1 MPTNSPKIKNIC
13 VYCGSGDGLTP
24 LYRQTAIQVGADIAK
39 QKLGLIYG
47 GGSTGLMGAAAQSAL
62 DNGGYVTGIIPEFLQ
77 NREVMLKECSELIIT
92 QNMHERKMLFF
103 EKSDAFI
110 ALPGG
115 IGTLEELVE
124 MMTWKQL
131 GRHKKKV
138 LIANVNGFWDPL
150 INLLKQMQ
158 DETFIREGMEV
169 EFLVADQPDEII
181 PLLLG
186 IKKA

>member
-1 MPTNSPKIKNIC
+1 MKKEIKKICI
-13 VYCGSGDGLTP
+13 YCGSGDGVDP
-24 LYRQTAIQVGADIAK
+24 VYKATAIAIGADIAK
-39 QKLGLIYG
+39 HNIALVYG

-62 DNGGYVTGIIPEFLQ
+62 DNGGHVTGIIPKFLK
-77 NREVMLKECSELIIT
+77 NREMMLEDCSDLIIT
-92 QNMHERKMLFF
+92 ENMHDRKMLFF

-138 LIANVNGFWDPL
+138 LIANINGFWDPL
-150 INLLKQMQ
+150 IALLKQMQ
-158 DETFIREGMEV
+158 QQTFIREGMEV
-169 EFLVADQPDEII
+169 EYLVANTAAEILPI
-181 PLLLG
+181 LLSD
-186 IKKA
+186 A

>member
-1 MPTNSPKIKNIC
+1 MSKNNHQIKNIC
-13 VYCGSGDGLTP
+13 VYCGSGDGLNP
-24 LYRQTAIQVGADIAK
+24 IYKQTAIQVGADIAK
-39 QKLGLIYG
+39 HNMALVYG

-150 INLLKQMQ
+150 VALIKQMQ
-158 DETFIREGMEV
+158 AETFIREGMEV
-169 EFLVADQPDEII
+169 EFLVAKEAEEII
-181 PLLLG
+181 PLLLAA
-186 IKKA
+186 K

>member
-1 MPTNSPKIKNIC
+1 MSKANQQIKSIC

-24 LYRQTAIQVGADIAK
+24 LYKQTAIQVGADIAK
-39 QKLGLIYG
+39 NNMSLVYG

-62 DNGGYVTGIIPEFLQ
+62 DHGGYVTGIIPEFLQ
-77 NREVMLKECSELIIT
+77 NREVMLKQCSELIIT

-150 INLLKQMQ
+150 IALLKQMK
-158 DETFIREGMEV
+158 DETFIRTGMEV
-169 EFLVADQPDEII
+169 DFLVANEPDEII
-181 PLLLG
+181 PLLLESN
-186 IKKA
+186 

>member
-1 MPTNSPKIKNIC
+1 MASNNHSIKNVC
-13 VYCGSGDGLTP
+13 VYCGSGEGLTP
-24 LYRQTAIQVGADIAK
+24 QYKQTAIQVGADIAK
-39 QKLGLIYG
+39 HNMSLIYG

-77 NREVMLKECSELIIT
+77 NREVMLEQCSELIIT

-131 GRHKKKV
+131 GRHKKPV

-150 INLLKQMQ
+150 IALLKQMK
-158 DETFIREGMEV
+158 DETFIRTGMEV
-169 EFLVADQPDEII
+169 DFLVANQPEDII
-181 PLLLG
+181 PLLLS
-186 IKKA
+186 

>member
-1 MPTNSPKIKNIC
+1 MTKNNIKINHIC
-13 VYCGSGDGLTP
+13 VYCGSGEGLNP
-24 LYRQTAIQVGADIAK
+24 LYKKTAIQVGADIAK
-39 QKLGLIYG
+39 NKMSLIYG
-47 GGSTGLMGAAAQSAL
+47 GGSTGLMGAAAQSAI
-62 DNGGYVTGIIPEFLQ
+62 NHGGYVTGIIPEFLQ
-77 NREVMLKECSELIIT
+77 SREVMLEQCSELIIT

-150 INLLKQMQ
+150 ISLLKQMK

-169 EFLVADQPDEII
+169 DFLVANQPEEII
-181 PLLLG
+181 PLLLS
-186 IKKA
+186 